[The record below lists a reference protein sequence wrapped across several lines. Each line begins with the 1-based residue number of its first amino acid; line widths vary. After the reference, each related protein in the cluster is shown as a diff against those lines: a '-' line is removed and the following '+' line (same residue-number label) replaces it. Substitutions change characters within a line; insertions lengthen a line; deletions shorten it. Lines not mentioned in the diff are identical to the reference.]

1 MPRSDRDRAYT
12 ADVCARTEA
21 QLGQERHELCSSG
34 FSGRPAKSGFSLAVR
49 FRTRRESPRIHL

>member
-34 FSGRPAKSGFSLAVR
+34 FSVPPGQERLFASCAFPYK
-49 FRTRRESPRIHL
+49 TRKP